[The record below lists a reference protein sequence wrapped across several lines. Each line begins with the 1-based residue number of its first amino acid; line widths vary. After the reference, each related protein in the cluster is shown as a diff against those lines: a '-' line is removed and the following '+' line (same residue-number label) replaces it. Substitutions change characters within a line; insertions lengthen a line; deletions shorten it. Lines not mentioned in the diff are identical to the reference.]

1 MPPFNLTAIDEPSNP
16 SHVEP
21 SPIVKPSTLISTETV
36 RFTKQDKSPS
46 QEPQSLGISQEP
58 SSSVAP
64 VSKLHAAGSV
74 QPNTAS
80 TGQGDVCIPKLDQ
93 SFCSRTIHSES
104 SALVPAEMPQLLAFP
119 CTTEHLR
126 TNVWSLVPLAT
137 PATSQ
142 PLPGSPFQS
151 PTMSRTIYP
160 PTSGVDGE
168 VGSKP

>member
-1 MPPFNLTAIDEPSNP
+1 MDKPSSP

-21 SPIVKPSTLISTETV
+21 SPAVKPSTLISTETV

-46 QEPQSLGISQEP
+46 QEPQSLGISHEP
-58 SSSVAP
+58 SSSVALA
-64 VSKLHAAGSV
+64 SKLHANSSV
-74 QPNTAS
+74 HPNTAS
-80 TGQGDVCIPKLDQ
+80 TGQGDVCMPKLDQ
-93 SFCSRTIHSES
+93 SLFSNTIHSES
-104 SALVPAEMPQLLAFP
+104 SAFVPAEVAQSLAFP
-119 CTTEHLR
+119 CSTEHLR
-126 TNVWSLVPLAT
+126 TNVWSLVALAI

-151 PTMSRTIYP
+151 PTMSKTTYP

>member
-21 SPIVKPSTLISTETV
+21 SPAVKPSTLISTETV

-64 VSKLHAAGSV
+64 ASKLHAAGSI

-104 SALVPAEMPQLLAFP
+104 SALVPADADQSELP
-119 CTTEHLR
+119 CSIAHLR
-126 TNVWSLVPLAT
+126 TKVWSFVALLT

-142 PLPGSPFQS
+142 PLPGSPLKS
-151 PTMSRTIYP
+151 PI
-160 PTSGVDGE
+160 
-168 VGSKP
+168 